1 MVPRTAKPAQN
12 PGAAMIRVL
21 SIDGGGI
28 RGIMPATWLMALE
41 EQTGKPVAELFD
53 LVVGTSTGG
62 ILALGL
68 TSASA
73 DGKPHS
79 AAELRSLYVDHGAEI
94 FPGTGTAGTEG
105 STGTQ
110 ARYPAEPLRRLLN
123 GFFGAMPLSAAL
135 KPVAVVTVD
144 IRNLSGLLFSG
155 GGLGQDPLGDAPMQL
170 AALATSSAPTYFDPV
185 PYTGPDG
192 VERLLVDGGL
202 AANDPAFVGF
212 AIAVVQQR
220 TARQGEEILL
230 VSMGTGLHNSGNSLE
245 SNAVSQLAHPEQL
258 AALEPV
264 IESLYGAPGRLT
276 RRLLGLAL
284 GERYVRVQT
293 PLLPG
298 VDHALDDASPENIDG
313 LLRTAEAVV
322 AAGHLQDLGVRL
334 TAESPD

>member
-1 MVPRTAKPAQN
+1 
-12 PGAAMIRVL
+12 MIRVL

-28 RGIMPATWLMALE
+28 RGILPATWLMTLE
-41 EQTGKPVAELFD
+41 EQAGKPVSELFD

-68 TSASA
+68 TSPSEN
-73 DGKPHS
+73 GKPLS
-79 AAELRSLYVDHGAEI
+79 AAVLRSLYVDHGAEI
-94 FPGTGTAGTEG
+94 FGAPA
-105 STGTQ
+105 STGAAGQ
-110 ARYPAEPLRRLLN
+110 ARYSSEPLRRYLDS
-123 GFFGAMPLSAAL
+123 FFGARPLSAAL

-155 GGLGQDPLGDAPMQL
+155 GGLGQEPLGDAPIQL

-185 PYTGPDG
+185 PYSGPDG

-212 AIAVVQQR
+212 TIALVQQR
-220 TARQGEEILL
+220 TEREGEEILL
-230 VSMGTGLHNSGNSLE
+230 VSLGTGVHNSGESLE
-245 SNAVSQLAHPEQL
+245 SNAVSQLAHPQQL
-258 AALEPV
+258 DALEPV

-284 GERYVRVQT
+284 GERYVRIQT

-298 VDHALDDASPENIDG
+298 VDSALDNASPENING
-313 LLRTAEAVV
+313 LLRTAEAAA
-322 AAGHLQDLGVRL
+322 AAGQLQELAARL
-334 TAESPD
+334 AG

>member
-1 MVPRTAKPAQN
+1 
-12 PGAAMIRVL
+12 MIRVL

-28 RGIMPATWLMALE
+28 RGILPATWLMTLE

-68 TSASA
+68 TNPSK
-73 DGKPHS
+73 DGRPHS

-105 STGTQ
+105 SASTQ
-110 ARYPAEPLRRLLN
+110 ARYPSEPLRRLLD
-123 GFFGAMPLSAAL
+123 GFFGSLPLSAAL

-144 IRNLSGLLFSG
+144 IRNFSGLLFSG

-170 AALATSSAPTYFDPV
+170 AALATSSAPTYFEPV

-192 VERLLVDGGL
+192 VERVLVDGGL

-212 AIAVVQQR
+212 TIALVQQR
-220 TARQGEEILL
+220 LARKGEEILL
-230 VSMGTGLHNSGNSLE
+230 VSMGTGLQNSGESLE
-245 SNAVSQLAHPEQL
+245 SNSVSQLAHPQQL
-258 AALEPV
+258 AALEPI

-276 RRLLGLAL
+276 RRLLGFAL
-284 GERYVRVQT
+284 GEGYVRVQT

-298 VDHALDDASPENIDG
+298 VDHALDDASPENING

-322 AAGHLQDLGVRL
+322 ATGQLRDLAARL
-334 TAESPD
+334 TV

>member
-1 MVPRTAKPAQN
+1 
-12 PGAAMIRVL
+12 MIRVL
-21 SIDGGGI
+21 TIDGGGI
-28 RGIMPATWLMALE
+28 RGILPATWLMALE
-41 EQTGKPVAELFD
+41 EHTGKPVSELFD
-53 LVVGTSTGG
+53 VVVGTSTGG

-68 TSASA
+68 TSPAEN
-73 DGKPHS
+73 GKPHS

-94 FPGTGTAGTEG
+94 FSGNGPAHDAGSAPG
-105 STGTQ
+105 SL
-110 ARYPAEPLRRLLN
+110 ARYSSEPLRGYLN
-123 GFFGAMPLSAAL
+123 DFFGDRPLSAAL

-144 IRNLSGLLFSG
+144 IRNFAGLLFSG
-155 GGLGQDPLGDAPMQL
+155 GDLGQDPLGDAPMQL

-212 AIAVVQQR
+212 SIAVVQQR
-220 TARQGEEILL
+220 TARQGEDILL
-230 VSMGTGLHNSGNSLE
+230 VSMGTGLQNGGESLE
-245 SNAVSQLAHPEQL
+245 SNSVSQLAHPQQL

-276 RRLLGLAL
+276 RRLLSLAL
-284 GERYVRVQT
+284 GERYVRLQT

-313 LLRTAEAVV
+313 LLRTAEAL
-322 AAGHLQDLGVRL
+322 AATGQLRDLAGQFS
-334 TAESPD
+334 T

>member
-1 MVPRTAKPAQN
+1 
-12 PGAAMIRVL
+12 MIRVL

-28 RGIMPATWLMALE
+28 RGILPATWLMTLE
-41 EQTGKPVAELFD
+41 EQTGKPVSELFD
-53 LVVGTSTGG
+53 LIVGTSTGG

-68 TSASA
+68 TSPAQ

-79 AAELRSLYVDHGAEI
+79 AADLRSLYVDHGAEI
-94 FPGTGTAGTEG
+94 FSGAGPEPAAGLAPKTR
-105 STGTQ
+105 
-110 ARYPAEPLRRLLN
+110 ARYSNEPLRRYLG
-123 GFFGAMPLSAAL
+123 GFFGARPLSAAL

-144 IRNLSGLLFSG
+144 VRNFAGLLFSG
-155 GGLGQDPLGDAPMQL
+155 GGLGQEPLGDAPMQL
-170 AALATSSAPTYFDPV
+170 AALATSSAPTYFEPV

-192 VERLLVDGGL
+192 VERVLVDGGL

-212 AIAVVQQR
+212 SIALVQQR
-220 TARQGEEILL
+220 LTRKGEEILL
-230 VSMGTGLHNSGNSLE
+230 VSMGTGLQHSGDSLE
-245 SNAVSQLAHPEQL
+245 SNSVSQLAHPQQL
-258 AALEPV
+258 AALEPI

-276 RRLLGLAL
+276 RRLLRLAL

-322 AAGHLQDLGVRL
+322 GTGQLQDLAARL
-334 TAESPD
+334 TGPD

>member
-1 MVPRTAKPAQN
+1 
-12 PGAAMIRVL
+12 MIRVL
-21 SIDGGGI
+21 SVDGGGI
-28 RGIMPATWLMALE
+28 RGILPATWLMTLE
-41 EQTGKPVAELFD
+41 ERAGKPVSELFD

-68 TSASA
+68 TSPAG
-73 DGKPHS
+73 DGKPHT

-94 FPGTGTAGTEG
+94 FSGTGPAP
-105 STGTQ
+105 SPGTQ
-110 ARYPAEPLRRLLN
+110 ARYSSEPLRRYLN
-123 GFFGAMPLSAAL
+123 GFFGTLPLSAAL

-144 IRNLSGLLFSG
+144 IRNFSGLLFSG

-170 AALATSSAPTYFDPV
+170 AALATSSAPNYFEPV

-192 VERLLVDGGL
+192 VERVLVDGGL

-212 AIAVVQQR
+212 SIALVQQR
-220 TARQGEEILL
+220 TARKGEEILL
-230 VSMGTGLHNSGNSLE
+230 VSMGTGLQNSGESLE
-245 SNAVSQLAHPEQL
+245 SNAVSQLAHPQQL

-293 PLLPG
+293 SLLPG
-298 VDHALDDASPENIDG
+298 VSHALDDASEENISG
-313 LLRTAEAVV
+313 LLKTAETVV
-322 AAGHLQDLGVRL
+322 ATGQLQDLADQL
-334 TAESPD
+334 ASENPD

>member
-1 MVPRTAKPAQN
+1 
-12 PGAAMIRVL
+12 MIRVL

-28 RGIMPATWLMALE
+28 RGILPATWLMTLE

-68 TSASA
+68 TSPSKA
-73 DGKPHS
+73 GKPHS

-94 FPGTGTAGTEG
+94 FPPAATAGTEG
-105 STGTQ
+105 YAGAQ
-110 ARYPAEPLRRLLN
+110 ARYSSEPLRRLLN
-123 GFFGAMPLSAAL
+123 GYFGTLPLSSAL

-144 IRNLSGLLFSG
+144 IRNFSGLLFSG
-155 GGLGQDPLGDAPMQL
+155 GGLGQDPLGNAPMQL

-192 VERLLVDGGL
+192 VERILVDGGL

-212 AIAVVQQR
+212 SIALVQQR
-220 TARQGEEILL
+220 TVRRDEEILL
-230 VSMGTGLHNSGNSLE
+230 VSMGTGLQNSGDSLE

-276 RRLLGLAL
+276 RRLLGLAM

-298 VDHALDDASPENIDG
+298 VGHALDDAGPKNIDG

-322 AAGHLQDLGVRL
+322 ATGQLQELGVRL
-334 TAESPD
+334 TAQDPG

>member
-1 MVPRTAKPAQN
+1 
-12 PGAAMIRVL
+12 MIRVL
-21 SIDGGGI
+21 TIDGGGI
-28 RGIMPATWLMALE
+28 RGILPATWLLALE

-68 TSASA
+68 TSPAK

-94 FPGTGTAGTEG
+94 FSGSGPAAGAEGSAGTR
-105 STGTQ
+105 
-110 ARYPAEPLRRLLN
+110 ARYSSEPLRRYLN
-123 GFFGAMPLSAAL
+123 DFFGTLPLSGAL

-144 IRNLSGLLFSG
+144 VRNFAGLLFSG
-155 GGLGQDPLGDAPMQL
+155 GGLGQDPLGDAPMKL
-170 AALATSSAPTYFDPV
+170 AALATSSAPTYFEPV

-192 VERLLVDGGL
+192 AERVLVDGGL

-212 AIAVVQQR
+212 SIALVQQR
-220 TARQGEEILL
+220 TVRKGEEILL
-230 VSMGTGLHNSGNSLE
+230 VSMGTGLHNSGESLE
-245 SNAVSQLAHPEQL
+245 SNSVSQLAHPQQL
-258 AALEPV
+258 AALEPI

-276 RRLLGLAL
+276 RRLLRLAL
-284 GERYVRVQT
+284 GDRYVRVQT

-298 VDHALDDASPENIDG
+298 VDHALDDASPENING

-322 AAGHLQDLGVRL
+322 ATGQLQDIGARL
-334 TAESPD
+334 TSPD